1 MAYRIISTACTRKLD
16 KAILSGL
23 RGNQSISL
31 KVSLPFG
38 KINFHLISQLPF
50 DFSQLKHD
58 LAFLTRNDE
67 RLSLFEAF
75 LKQWRVLLSGETP
88 KGLDRV
94 FAKPPKV
101 ENDEKKEAKSEE
113 SAKPPPSS
121 KSPSDTNKP
130 PPDWNFGMFGPTA
143 GPNKQGSGKQI
154 PIGGGEPN
162 PDQTKMLIYGAL
174 GFAAFV
180 AALTYFEMGYKEIS
194 WKDFVNK

>member
-1 MAYRIISTACTRKLD
+1 MYQETGQGDPERSQQRKSVNQPQSKSSEHLRKEIFISA
-16 KAILSGL
+16 
-23 RGNQSISL
+23 
-31 KVSLPFG
+31 F
-38 KINFHLISQLPF
+38 ISQSAS

-101 ENDEKKEAKSEE
+101 ESDERKEAKPDE
-113 SAKPPPSS
+113 SSKPPPASKPSS
-121 KSPSDTNKP
+121 DANKP

-143 GPNKQGSGKQI
+143 GPNKQGGGKQGI

-180 AALTYFEMGYKEIS
+180 AALTCFEMGYKEIS